1 MAGNGIYNLTIRS
14 EFSASH
20 RLRGHGGKCESPHGH
35 NFGVE
40 IQVQG
45 RDLDPTTGMLV
56 DFAILKK
63 TLAQVLLELDHTDLN
78 QHPAFAE
85 TSPSSERIAC
95 YIYKRLFSLLIDETP
110 QARLISVT
118 VSEKIGQSAMYS
130 EL

>member
-1 MAGNGIYNLTIRS
+1 MTATGTYHLTIRS

-45 RDLDPTTGMLV
+45 TELDPATGMLV
-56 DFAILKK
+56 DFAILKR
-63 TLAQVLLELDHTDLN
+63 TLAQVLMELDHTDLN
-78 QHPAFAE
+78 EHPAFTN

-95 YIYKRLFSLLIDETP
+95 YIFERLAPLLVDEAP
-110 QARLISVT
+110 QVRLTSVT
-118 VSEKIGQSAMYS
+118 VSEKAGQSATY
-130 EL
+130 EER